1 MGQGTPEF
9 NDQGSTAFDTL
20 TSGQFQEWQ
29 LGLQLSMPIGFRR
42 ELSGVRHHEL
52 LIARERALLQDL
64 ELEISHQLGDSI
76 RDVDLNYGLSQ
87 TNFNRRVAS
96 EMEVQAVDAAYK
108 ADRVTLDLLLD
119 AQRRRAEAESAY
131 YRSLIDYNKAIMN
144 VHFRKGSLLDYN
156 GVYLAEGPWPG
167 KAYFDALR
175 EARKRDASMYLDY
188 GFTRPNV
195 ISQGPYQQ
203 LTGEGCENGGSID
216 GIETMGPAPE
226 PMDAPTEM
234 LPTPAVQS
242 PSASNQPLTTDI
254 ARNARLPAA
263 PTSGAPWAS
272 HNQPRTFDEHQANNP
287 AAQAVATAPIWEWA
301 KR

>member
-1 MGQGTPEF
+1 
-9 NDQGSTAFDTL
+9 
-20 TSGQFQEWQ
+20 
-29 LGLQLSMPIGFRR
+29 
-42 ELSGVRHHEL
+42 VRHHEL
-52 LIARERALLQDL
+52 LIARDRAILQDL
-64 ELEISHQLGDSI
+64 ELEISHQLGDTI
-76 RDVDLNYGLSQ
+76 REVDNSYGLSQ

-96 EMEVQAVDAAYK
+96 EKEVQAVDAAYK

-144 VHFRKGSLLDYN
+144 VHYRKGSLLDYN

-203 LTGEGCENGGSID
+203 LTGEGCQTDASFEGMQ
-216 GIETMGPAPE
+216 EMGPAPE
-226 PMDAPTEM
+226 PINGSEEL
-234 LPTPAVQS
+234 LPTPPSQPPVS
-242 PSASNQPLTTDI
+242 PSS
-254 ARNARLPAA
+254 ARKSGSSVSQSGTRA
-263 PTSGAPWAS
+263 PGNITQVAS
-272 HNQPRTFDEHQANNP
+272 HEQPRAFDERQANNP
-287 AAQAVATAPIWEWA
+287 AAEAARTAPIWEWA

>member
-1 MGQGTPEF
+1 
-9 NDQGSTAFDTL
+9 
-20 TSGQFQEWQ
+20 
-29 LGLQLSMPIGFRR
+29 MPIGFRR

-52 LIARERALLQDL
+52 LIARERAILQDL

-87 TNFNRRVAS
+87 TNFNRRVAA
-96 EMEVQAVDAAYK
+96 EKEVQAVEAAYE

-131 YRSLIDYNKAIMN
+131 YRSLIDYNKAIMS

-195 ISQGPYQQ
+195 MSRGPYQQ
-203 LTGEGCENGGSID
+203 LTGEGCETD
-216 GIETMGPAPE
+216 GRRRHGRTEPCRRTTGRDAAPPAGAVAVGAERNVCPAPT
-226 PMDAPTEM
+226 DARRSQTAAA
-234 LPTPAVQS
+234 TW
-242 PSASNQPLTTDI
+242 PSAAN
-254 ARNARLPAA
+254 RA
-263 PTSGAPWAS
+263 PS
-272 HNQPRTFDEHQANNP
+272 DERQANNP
-287 AAQAVATAPIWEWA
+287 AAETAANPPIWEWA

>member
-1 MGQGTPEF
+1 
-9 NDQGSTAFDTL
+9 
-20 TSGQFQEWQ
+20 
-29 LGLQLSMPIGFRR
+29 MPIGFRR

-52 LIARERALLQDL
+52 LIARERAILQDL

-76 RDVDLNYGLSQ
+76 RDIDNYYGLSQ

-96 EMEVQAVDAAYK
+96 EKEVQAVDAAYK

-131 YRSLIDYNKAIMN
+131 YRSLIDYNKSIMN

-167 KAYFDALR
+167 KAYFDAMR

-195 ISQGPYQQ
+195 ISRGPYQQ
-203 LTGEGCENGGSID
+203 LTGEGCEADGGAEGCSRWSLLRSRR
-216 GIETMGPAPE
+216 AARRKCCRR
-226 PMDAPTEM
+226 PM
-234 LPTPAVQS
+234 L
-242 PSASNQPLTTDI
+242 
-254 ARNARLPAA
+254 RNRGQRQLRRRRRHNRRRAA
-263 PTSGAPWAS
+263 A
-272 HNQPRTFDEHQANNP
+272 
-287 AAQAVATAPIWEWA
+287 
-301 KR
+301 

>member
-1 MGQGTPEF
+1 
-9 NDQGSTAFDTL
+9 
-20 TSGQFQEWQ
+20 
-29 LGLQLSMPIGFRR
+29 LSMPIGFRR

-52 LIARERALLQDL
+52 LIARERAILQDL
-64 ELEISHQLGDSI
+64 ELEVSHQLGDAI
-76 RDVDLNYGLSQ
+76 RDVDNYYGISG

-96 EMEVQAVDAAYK
+96 EKEVQAVDAAYQ

-144 VHFRKGSLLDYN
+144 VHYRKGSLLDYD

-195 ISQGPYQQ
+195 VSQGPYQQ
-203 LTGEGCENGGSID
+203 LTGEGCKPCGPSD
-216 GIETMGPAPE
+216 GAQELGPAPV
-226 PMDAPTEM
+226 PASGPTEM
-234 LPTPAVQS
+234 LPPPAS
-242 PSASNQPLTTDI
+242 DPSASNNTVNRGASLT
-254 ARNARLPAA
+254 AA
-263 PTSGAPWAS
+263 TSAS
-272 HNQPRTFDEHQANNP
+272 RGGNPFADHSPPVSHERQANYT
-287 AAQAVATAPIWEWA
+287 AAEAATTAPIRQWA
-301 KR
+301 ER